1 MSAVPEVLTFTRL
14 MLEAQRRNV
23 PAKLAKQAL
32 EDAVIDG
39 IYTVIGI
46 TDDGDFIYQRVPR
59 ESREPLIPL

>member
-1 MSAVPEVLTFTRL
+1 MSMPEVLTFTRL

-23 PAKLAKQAL
+23 PASTARQAL
-32 EDAVIDG
+32 EDAVIEG

-59 ESREPLIPL
+59 EQREPLVGL